1 MMLATVVCAWQAA
14 PVIEASAP
22 LTLLT
27 GAVRRRDGGAERL
40 RQALL
45 GKSAA
50 TTVMTGNVTTLV
62 IEMVDCCAA
71 TRSDRPLQEADLA
84 GAGLHRRLHE
94 RRRGVRAGRL
104 PRPAAALRDAGW
116 LAAAAKD

>member
-1 MMLATVVCAWQAA
+1 M
-14 PVIEASAP
+14 
-22 LTLLT
+22 
-27 GAVRRRDGGAERL
+27 AVQNAY
-40 RQALL
+40 
-45 GKSAA
+45 GKLCWARAAA

-62 IEMVDCCAA
+62 IEMVDSAA
-71 TRSDRPLQEADLA
+71 RRPGGDRPLQADLA

-116 LAAAAKD
+116 LAAAGRITL